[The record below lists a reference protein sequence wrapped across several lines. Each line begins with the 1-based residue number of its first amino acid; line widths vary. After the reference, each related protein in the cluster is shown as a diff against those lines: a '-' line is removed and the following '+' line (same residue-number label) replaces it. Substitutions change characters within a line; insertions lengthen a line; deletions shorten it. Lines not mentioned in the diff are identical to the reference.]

1 MANPWNEAG
10 PAVGN
15 SGTQTKEKEDPPGD
29 KDQNKDPVK
38 KEEGQEKGEEKG
50 KEKEQNA
57 GDDSGKKSLATSG
70 PEGEEK
76 KGDKTN
82 SDGKSESGDT
92 QAKPG
97 SDGEKGK
104 ASQEVSLKAPKNSL
118 LESGALERIAADAKQ
133 QGLTQEQA
141 QGLVEREN
149 QAVSRFVTNQRSE
162 LERESDRWIAESKKD
177 TEIGQGN
184 LIQTKIL
191 TRSALDRFDPTGEV
205 AKLLDSTGLGN
216 NRVTLRFL
224 SSIGKAMKQD
234 SLHGKGGP
242 GGSEP
247 VTFGNALFGKVGK
260 AT

>member
-10 PAVGN
+10 PAAGAG
-15 SGTQTKEKEDPPGD
+15 GTQTKEPSAGEKGQD
-29 KDQNKDPVK
+29 KDQDK
-38 KEEGQEKGEEKG
+38 KEEGQEKGEKG
-50 KEKEQNA
+50 KEKEQTA

-70 PEGEEK
+70 EEEGGE
-76 KGDKTN
+76 KGDKKN

-92 QAKPG
+92 HAKPG

-104 ASQEVSLKAPKNSL
+104 VSKEISLKAPENSL

-141 QGLVEREN
+141 QWLVEREN

-162 LERESDRWIAESKKD
+162 LGRETEGWIAESKKD
-177 TEIGQGN
+177 PEVGQGN

-191 TRSALDRFDPTGEV
+191 TKAVLDRFDPTGEV

-216 NRVTLRFL
+216 NRGTLRFL
-224 SSIGKAMKQD
+224 SNIGKAMKPD

-247 VTFGNALFGKVGK
+247 VTFGGALFGKVGK